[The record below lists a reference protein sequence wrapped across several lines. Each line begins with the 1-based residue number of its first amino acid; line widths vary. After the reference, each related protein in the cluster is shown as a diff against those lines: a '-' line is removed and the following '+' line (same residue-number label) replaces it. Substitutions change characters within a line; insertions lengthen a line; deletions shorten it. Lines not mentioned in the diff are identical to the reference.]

1 MKYIIISGTPGT
13 GKTTISNN
21 LCKFINAN
29 VISLNKLVIEERY
42 ILEYDTERETSVVD
56 EKRLL
61 NNLYSIIKEFD
72 RNSMDYLIIEGH
84 FSEIIPKD
92 YIDYVIILRC
102 DPDELYARLYKRGY
116 KKGKIIENVQSEIL
130 GNCVSYFIEKK
141 LNLPLYEIDTTKCNI
156 EDVSKVILDIINEKK
171 DMSYFYVG
179 KIDWLEKLSNQDR
192 INEFFE

>member
-156 EDVSKVILDIINEKK
+156 EDVSKVILDIISEKK